1 MVFFVMGAV
10 SAGDINDVSTKEDS
24 NLINGN
30 VNSLSTNDKLEV
42 SSEDSISE
50 TNIVN
55 SHDDNLGSYP
65 VETLNSTVSNYE
77 DNVEQKLTSNE
88 VDVTNNY

>member
-1 MVFFVMGAV
+1 MGAV
-10 SAGDINDVSTKEDS
+10 SASDINDVSTKEDS
-24 NLINGN
+24 NLIKDN

-42 SSEDSISE
+42 SSENSISE

-65 VETLNSTVSNYE
+65 SDEVLNSSADSYYE
-77 DNVEQKLTSNE
+77 DNNQKLISCMPTYYIS
-88 VDVTNNY
+88 